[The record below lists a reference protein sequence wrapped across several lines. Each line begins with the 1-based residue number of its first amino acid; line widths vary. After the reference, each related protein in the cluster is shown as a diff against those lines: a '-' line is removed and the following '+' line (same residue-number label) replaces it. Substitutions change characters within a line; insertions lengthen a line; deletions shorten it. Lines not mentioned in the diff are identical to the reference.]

1 MEGRILR
8 YLRLVPLAAALALVH
23 CGRTGK
29 LGTGSYA
36 VADQEYSSQNYSM
49 ERNLAAGGAFE
60 ERHVVDHCL
69 LLELS
74 GTWAQDG
81 DRLRLSYARSRNR
94 PSCHDSLP
102 AWSVDTSRLE
112 IPIRNVENTGYEALL
127 AASDGKPEKWIR
139 WMKTE

>member
-1 MEGRILR
+1 MHLR
-8 YLRLVPLAAALALVH
+8 YLRLVLFAAAWALFA

-29 LGTGSYA
+29 LGAGNYA

-49 ERNLAAGGAFE
+49 ERALKPEGSFE

-74 GTWAQDG
+74 GSWVQEG
-81 DRLRLSYARSRNR
+81 SRLKLSYARSRNR
-94 PSCHDSLP
+94 ANCRDSLP
-102 AWSVDTSRLE
+102 AWAADTSRLE
-112 IPIRNVENTGYEALL
+112 IPIRNVEGTGYEALL
-127 AASDGKPEKWIR
+127 AASGGKPEKWIR

>member
-1 MEGRILR
+1 LR
-8 YLRLVPLAAALALVH
+8 YLRLIPLASALALLA
-23 CGRTGK
+23 CGRVGK
-29 LGTGSYA
+29 LGAGTYA
-36 VADQEYSSQNYSM
+36 VADQEYSSQNYAM
-49 ERNLAAGGAFE
+49 ERTFLPAGTFE

-74 GTWAQDG
+74 GGWIQDG
-81 DRLRLSYARSRNR
+81 GKLRLSYARSRNR
-94 PSCHDSLP
+94 ANCHDSLP

-112 IPIRNVENTGYEALL
+112 IPIRKVEGTGYEALL

>member
-1 MEGRILR
+1 MRYLR
-8 YLRLVPLAAALALVH
+8 YLPWMAALALLA

-29 LGTGSYA
+29 LGAGTYA

-49 ERNLAAGGAFE
+49 ERSFKPEGGFE

-81 DRLRLSYARSRNR
+81 SRLKLSYARSRNR
-94 PSCHDSLP
+94 AHCHDSLP

-112 IPIRNVENTGYEALL
+112 IPIRNVQGTGYEALL
-127 AASDGKPEKWIR
+127 AASEGKPEKWIR

>member
-1 MEGRILR
+1 LR
-8 YLRLVPLAAALALVH
+8 FVPIFCVLSLTG
-23 CGRTGK
+23 CGRVGK
-29 LGTGSYA
+29 LGAGTYA
-36 VADQEYSSQNYSM
+36 VADQEYSSQNYAM
-49 ERNLAAGGAFE
+49 ERRFQAAGTFE

-81 DRLRLSYARSRNR
+81 RRLNLAYARARNR
-94 PSCHDSLP
+94 PTCRDSLP
-102 AWSVDTSRLE
+102 AWSVDTAKLV
-112 IPIRNVENTGYEALL
+112 IPIRNVEATGYEALL